1 MRRCLRYV
9 PQVSTRHIPAIHI
22 LSPVENTRKKLVVK
36 IFAGPVWEEKLLK
49 FVGLFTKRRKEFGL
63 ALTLHTVAAVDSV
76 VLKLSVVDE
85 RTEELSQKY
94 DVLLCIR
101 WA

>member
-1 MRRCLRYV
+1 M
-9 PQVSTRHIPAIHI
+9 STRQIPAIHVLNLVGNI
-22 LSPVENTRKKLVVK
+22 RKKLVVK
-36 IFAGPVWEEKLLK
+36 IFAGPVWEERLLK

-76 VLKLSVVDE
+76 VLKLGVVDE
-85 RTEELSQKY
+85 RTAELSQKY

>member
-1 MRRCLRYV
+1 MSSR
-9 PQVSTRHIPAIHI
+9 QIPAIHI
-22 LSPVENTRKKLVVK
+22 LNLVGNIRKKLIVK
-36 IFAGPVWEEKLLK
+36 IFAGPVWEERLLK

-85 RTEELSQKY
+85 RTAELSQKY

>member
-1 MRRCLRYV
+1 M
-9 PQVSTRHIPAIHI
+9 STRQIPAIHVLNLVGNI
-22 LSPVENTRKKLVVK
+22 RKKLVVK
-36 IFAGPVWEEKLLK
+36 IFAGPVWEERLLK

-76 VLKLSVVDE
+76 VLKLGVVDE
-85 RTEELSQKY
+85 RTAELSQKY
-94 DVLLCIR
+94 DVLLCVR

>member
-1 MRRCLRYV
+1 MRWCLRHV
-9 PQVSTRHIPAIHI
+9 PQVSTRQIPAIHVLNLVGNI
-22 LSPVENTRKKLVVK
+22 RKKLVVK
-36 IFAGPVWEEKLLK
+36 IFAGPVWEERLLK

-76 VLKLSVVDE
+76 VLKLGVVDE
-85 RTEELSQKY
+85 RTAELSQKY

>member
-1 MRRCLRYV
+1 MRWCLRYV
-9 PQVSTRHIPAIHI
+9 PQVSICQIPAIHI
-22 LSPVENTRKKLVVK
+22 PNPVENIRKKLVVK
-36 IFAGPVWEEKLLK
+36 IFAGPVWEERLLK

-76 VLKLSVVDE
+76 VLKLGVVDE
-85 RTEELSQKY
+85 RTAELSQKY
-94 DVLLCIR
+94 DVLLCVR